1 MRRLISI
8 ITFLFLTTIAFAI
21 PAKRTTFVAT
31 QSDGTKLTLM
41 LMGDE
46 HMHYYLN
53 VKTNEKMLRGDN
65 GDYYVM
71 SETVYKER
79 KSQGDARRSEVN
91 ATRIKRLN
99 ARRTITTSA
108 DGRKKVGSIN
118 GGITGQKK
126 GLVILVNFK
135 DVKFNSQHTQ
145 TTFDNMFN
153 EEGYNENGHIGS
165 VHDYFK
171 DQSYGTFDLS
181 FDVVGPV
188 TLSNN
193 MSYYG
198 GNDKNGE
205 DLRPAEMVIDACKLA
220 YNAGVDFSKYDWDG
234 DGEVEQVFVI
244 YAGYGEASGGANN
257 TIWPHEWN
265 LSSAKYYGD
274 GTGALKFD
282 GRTIDTYACS
292 CELAGDSGNTLSG
305 IGTACH
311 EFSHCLGYPDFYDTD
326 YSGGRGMSSW
336 DIMDAGSYNGP
347 QRNGEVPAGYS
358 AYERYEAGWLEDADL
373 FVEPSTISNMPPIN
387 ENPIAYMFCNG
398 DDMDDYCFIENR
410 KSDKWFRYYDNKIAG
425 EGLFVTQIK
434 YDKSAWDNN
443 KVNDDP
449 NNQCMTWI
457 APDNDYDSATGAF
470 FPSKNTNS
478 INIINHALSDITK
491 NDDGTVSFLFDGGE
505 IVDDGNRYTIT
516 YVAGVGGTCPVT
528 SWTQTDFQEQPTLP
542 KAYPND
548 ETWTFVGWST
558 EKVEEV
564 STFPST
570 LIYYA
575 NSVIAL
581 EGDLTL
587 YAVYK
592 KTSTTGEASNYY
604 QYDTN
609 YQKDRDYLLVTSN
622 KVGEAYVLD
631 AANLSP
637 TAKQTAK
644 ATPITIIEKDGKP
657 VIESVVSTAVWTGS
671 GTTSTLQLKN
681 GTNYLKIN
689 GNGASLTTSSS
700 DLYWGNSGLHGKSNK
715 GNTSYYVQLD
725 GTDFVFNRTKGSN
738 TNRVYMFK
746 NMSSSTATTTIYST
760 DAGGSE
766 DIATPTISF
775 ASPTQNLKLGDSE
788 IFTATVTGSTGEVTY
803 SSSNEEV
810 ATVGPKTGRVAT
822 HSTGTT
828 KITATVAAVEGV
840 SKSASASYT
849 LTVEMPKLQSIAV
862 TTPPT
867 TTTYWEGETFD
878 KTGMVVTATYENGY
892 KDAVDIYTVEPTGA
906 LTKDDTSVTITYT
919 EGDVTVT
926 TTYPITVNVRPL
938 YTITFDAGSGTC
950 ATASLTE
957 PAFGEGITL
966 PTATGINE
974 EWVFAGWATE
984 NVSSTNTRPTLF
996 NAGTTYTPTA
1006 NQTLYAVYALSE
1018 STGGSGNY
1026 ELVTEALDDWS
1037 GDYLIA
1043 YSSTIF
1049 ANGQSGGKTGIGK
1062 AQGHVNPGTGIS
1074 KDGNTVNAEFG
1085 DLNHITFETIEG
1097 GYALKTQD
1105 GLYNI
1110 NNTDK
1115 NGIVAV
1121 ESLENI
1127 SPITISFIT
1136 SKNINIAYGSYTFK
1150 YNSTEGETG
1159 EMFRFY
1165 KGTNEIFKP
1174 VYLYKKQGTLLN
1186 VTYATSPTGS
1196 TLVTPTIAFANP
1208 SDKEMLVGDTYENIA
1223 TSDSEGTIT
1232 YSSSDVKV
1240 VTVDKVTGEVTA
1252 IGVGNAT
1259 ITAFVDAVAGVSKSA
1274 STTYGISVTMPE
1286 LSSIEIKSEPTKTT
1300 YNEGEVLS
1308 NEGLVITATYVN
1320 GYVRDITQG
1329 YTTSPAEGEPVALDT
1344 KEVTINYTEG
1354 DITKTATY
1362 SITVNELPKYAV
1374 TFMINGKPTVISQS
1388 IANTAIE
1395 TPAVADVITT
1405 IDGEE
1410 ATYTFAGW
1418 VNADVAEETTTK
1430 PKYITLTDGKY
1441 TPTEATTL
1449 YAVYV
1454 RTNGNVAKGF
1464 HLSMTTESGTTFVG
1478 AVNSGSQRFDTTIE
1492 EANATTLFYT
1502 EGSLWYLKGTTI
1514 YYVDVKSGKA
1524 ELTFS
1529 TTKNTNWEFIKNENG
1544 TVSLS
1549 HPTDYRYLGLN
1560 GTYFRAY
1567 LSAYEHEFNIT
1578 YTGETF
1584 SLGSTSFYT
1593 SHPISA
1599 EEPTA
1604 PTIKTLAE
1612 LIEDM
1617 LNNKATKADVDKM
1630 ADELLGK

>member
-79 KSQGDARRSEVN
+79 KSKGDARRSEVN

-387 ENPIAYMFCNG
+387 DNPVAYMFCNG
-398 DDMDDYCFIENR
+398 DNMDDYCFVENR
-410 KSDKWFRYYDNKIAG
+410 KSDKWFRYYDDKIAG
-425 EGLFVTQIK
+425 EGLFVTRIK
-434 YDKSAWDNN
+434 YDKNAWERNTVNNEPDN
-443 KVNDDP
+443 
-449 NNQCMTWI
+449 QRMTWI
-457 APDNDYDSATGAF
+457 APDGDYESATGAF
-470 FPSKNTNS
+470 FPSTKTNS
-478 INIINHALSDITK
+478 LNIIDHALTDITK
-491 NDDGTVSFLFDGGE
+491 NSNGTVSFLFDGGE
-505 IVDDGNRYTIT
+505 VVDDGNRYTVT
-516 YVAGVGGTCPVT
+516 FNAGSGTCGTT
-528 SWTQTDFQEQPTLP
+528 SWTQSDFMESFQLP
-542 KAYPND
+542 QAYLPA
-548 ETWTFVGWST
+548 ELEGWTFIGWT
-558 EKVEEV
+558 DEV
-564 STFPST
+564 IDEAKQAKPKNIYSAKS
-570 LIYYA
+570 YYA
-575 NSVIAL
+575 PTADV
-581 EGDLTL
+581 TL

-592 KTSTTGEASNYY
+592 KGQDTSANKSYTLDYADPGVNSLTLAYNIPYTYTDNDGGKWVLKSYNNNGLQLNSKKNASIKVPNCPGPITSIVVTSASASSVGLSSTDYSSLSIMANPSVSNNTATFNIANKNATTGYIISTDKNAIIVTKIVVNYEGVGTSA
-604 QYDTN
+604 QY
-609 YQKDRDYLLVTSN
+609 
-622 KVGEAYVLD
+622 
-631 AANLSP
+631 
-637 TAKQTAK
+637 
-644 ATPITIIEKDGKP
+644 
-657 VIESVVSTAVWTGS
+657 STYPTGS
-671 GTTSTLQLKN
+671 S
-681 GTNYLKIN
+681 
-689 GNGASLTTSSS
+689 
-700 DLYWGNSGLHGKSNK
+700 
-715 GNTSYYVQLD
+715 
-725 GTDFVFNRTKGSN
+725 
-738 TNRVYMFK
+738 
-746 NMSSSTATTTIYST
+746 
-760 DAGGSE
+760 
-766 DIATPTISF
+766 IATPTISF
-775 ASPTQNLKLGDSE
+775 PDKAKTILLGDSE
-788 IFTATVTGSTGEVTY
+788 VFTATATGSTGEVTY

-822 HSTGTT
+822 HSVGTT

-878 KTGMVVTATYENGY
+878 KTGMVVTASYENGY

-906 LTKDDTSVTITYT
+906 LTKDDTSVTITYK
-919 EGDVTVT
+919 EGDVTAT

-938 YTITFDAGSGTC
+938 YAVTFNAGSGTC
-950 ATASLTE
+950 ETASLTE
-957 PAFGEGITL
+957 SAFGEGITL
-966 PTATGINE
+966 PSATGINE

-996 NAGTTYTPTA
+996 YAGTTYKPTA
-1006 NQTLYAVYALSE
+1006 DQTLYAVYALSE
-1018 STGGSGNY
+1018 STGGAGNY

-1043 YSSTIF
+1043 YSKNIF
-1049 ANGQSGGKTGIGK
+1049 ANGQTNGTAGIGAAK
-1062 AQGHVNPGTGIS
+1062 SYVNPGNNLS
-1074 KDGNTVNAEFG
+1074 GNTVSAAWG
-1085 DLNHITFETIEG
+1085 DTYHITLESITG
-1097 GYALKTQD
+1097 GYAMKTQD
-1105 GLYNI
+1105 GYYNYRTT
-1110 NNTDK
+1110 NE
-1115 NGIVAV
+1115 NGIDANTYIEVA
-1121 ESLENI
+1121 SQY
-1127 SPITISFIT
+1127 PITIAFT
-1136 SKNINIAYGSYTFK
+1136 SKDDIDLVCSGAQFH
-1150 YNSTEGETG
+1150 YNAGTQTTDGW
-1159 EMFRFY
+1159 FRFY
-1165 KGTNEIFKP
+1165 KNGTMNN

-1252 IGVGNAT
+1252 TGVGNAT

-1274 STTYGISVTMPE
+1274 STSYNISVTMPE

-1300 YNEGEVLS
+1300 YNEGEALS
-1308 NEGLVITATYVN
+1308 NEDLVITATYAN
-1320 GYVRDITQG
+1320 GYVCDIAQG
-1329 YTTSPAEGEPVALDT
+1329 YTTSPAEGAPVDPDT
-1344 KEVTINYTEG
+1344 KEVAINYTEG
-1354 DITKTATY
+1354 GITKTATY

-1418 VNADVAEETTTK
+1418 VNADVTEETTTK

-1441 TPTEATTL
+1441 TPTEPTTL

-1464 HLSMTTESGTTFVG
+1464 TLNVNANKNGLVYVGNSITNGFNPAKTPEEALTLYYHDGYLMYVNNDIAYYVTNTNKADIVFNKDKPANKSWEMNITDGTVTLQSITTSRYISLNETGGIAYIRAYGTTVDNG
-1478 AVNSGSQRFDTTIE
+1478 
-1492 EANATTLFYT
+1492 
-1502 EGSLWYLKGTTI
+1502 
-1514 YYVDVKSGKA
+1514 YYRQ
-1524 ELTFS
+1524 
-1529 TTKNTNWEFIKNENG
+1529 W
-1544 TVSLS
+1544 
-1549 HPTDYRYLGLN
+1549 
-1560 GTYFRAY
+1560 
-1567 LSAYEHEFNIT
+1567 NIT

-1612 LIEDM
+1612 LINAM
-1617 LNNKATKADVDKM
+1617 INNNATKADVDKM